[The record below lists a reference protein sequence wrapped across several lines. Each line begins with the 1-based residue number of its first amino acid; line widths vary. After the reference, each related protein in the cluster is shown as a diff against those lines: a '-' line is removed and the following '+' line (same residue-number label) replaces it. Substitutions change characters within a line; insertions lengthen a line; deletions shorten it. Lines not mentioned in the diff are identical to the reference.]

1 MTATFWRAVTER
13 ALKSAA
19 QAVVLVVGASQFD
32 WLNANWSS
40 IGVSALAA
48 AALSVLTSI
57 ASIPYGANG
66 TPSMIGLLASTKTV
80 TPPVDAAGIVP
91 VDITGDAAS

>member
-1 MTATFWRAVTER
+1 MTATFWKAVTER

-48 AALSVLTSI
+48 AGLSVLTSL
-57 ASIPYGANG
+57 ASIPYGNDG
-66 TPSMIGLLASTKTV
+66 TPSLVGLLASTKTV
-80 TPPVDAAGIVP
+80 RPPVDPAGIVP
-91 VDITGDAAS
+91 VDSSGEAVS